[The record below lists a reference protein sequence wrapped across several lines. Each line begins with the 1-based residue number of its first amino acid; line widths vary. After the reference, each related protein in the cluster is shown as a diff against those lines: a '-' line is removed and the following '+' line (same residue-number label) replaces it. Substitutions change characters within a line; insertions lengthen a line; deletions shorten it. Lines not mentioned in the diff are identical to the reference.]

1 MRFGQLA
8 FIVTDDCNFRCTYC
22 PQTKENI
29 YLKPNTIG
37 KTIQFFYPFLEKEAY
52 IIFFGG
58 EPLLAFDTI
67 EYIVACFQEKYKEED
82 KKLRFSITTNGSLV
96 TNYML
101 KFFDRHRFKVIV
113 SFDGLAQDTGR
124 KAGTMKPLLQVTRQL
139 AKGRYPGITFS
150 TLSVFSPATVGHL
163 SESIRAIAE
172 AGVTDIGLD
181 IADNMPWENRDLET
195 LEEELGR
202 LSDFLVEY
210 YKETGHV
217 PVDSFRK
224 AKADS
229 CADGPKTFACAAGQK
244 RIAVSPAE
252 DLWGCFVFHPYFKH
266 RQELQDFHSYSLG
279 KLDDFIKDHE
289 AVYRRA
295 MFYYDALIQ
304 DYFFT
309 DRQHCFL
316 CEEVNSCRVCPVNA
330 AYTTSS
336 IGKISPWV
344 CKLNRLQKKERKR
357 FLQKLEQMATK
368 PAAKIV
374 GTNSVRP

>member
-1 MRFGQLA
+1 MKFGQLA
-8 FIVTDDCNFRCTYC
+8 FIVTDDCNFRCSYC
-22 PQTKENI
+22 PQIKEKI
-29 YLKPNTIG
+29 YLERSTID
-37 KTIQFFYPFLEKEAY
+37 KAIEFFYPFLEKEAY

-58 EPLLAFDTI
+58 EPLLAFDTV
-67 EYIVACFQEKYKEED
+67 EYIVACFRKKYKEED
-82 KKLRFSITTNGSLV
+82 KKLRFSITTNGSLL

-150 TLSVFSPATVGHL
+150 TLSVFSPVTVVQL

-172 AGVTDIGLD
+172 TGVTDIGLD
-181 IADNMPWENRDLET
+181 IADNMPWKKRDLET
-195 LEEELGR
+195 LEKELGW
-202 LSDFLVEY
+202 LSDFLVAY
-210 YKETGHV
+210 YKKTGHV
-217 PVDSFRK
+217 PVESFRK
-224 AKADS
+224 AKTESHADS
-229 CADGPKTFACAAGQK
+229 PKTFACVAGRK
-244 RIAVSPAE
+244 RIAISPSE

-266 RQELQDFHSYSLG
+266 RQEHQDFHSYSLG